1 MSFMFDF
8 IKRKMSQARQA
19 REQEQLALLEAQE
32 RERQRVVEY
41 HQMQR
46 NILAILDDGKLP
58 DIDWEASVGRLPF
71 KFMRSEHLIFV
82 FPSVTYLEQRTKRE
96 IVGRSAGTSVRVAKG
111 VSVRVGQSRGTP
123 VERDEVVDRGL
134 GTMAVTTKH
143 LYFNGER
150 SFRVNFGKIVSVE
163 SMGSDTVSITR
174 DRASAQ
180 PEFFVVGSLDAQ
192 FAYEL
197 LQAIPSLEFGSGD
210 LEVESPG
217 QFHLLTY
224 DGGGYGFDD

>member
-1 MSFMFDF
+1 MSFMVDF
-8 IKRKMSQARQA
+8 IKRKITKAREA
-19 REQEQLALLEAQE
+19 REQERLELVKAQE
-32 RERQRVVEY
+32 RELQRIAEH
-41 HQMQR
+41 HQEQR
-46 NILAILDDGKLP
+46 NILTILEDGKLP

-71 KFMRSEHLIFV
+71 KFMRSEHLIYV
-82 FPSVTYLEQRTKRE
+82 FPNVTYLEQRTKRE
-96 IVGRSAGTSVRVAKG
+96 IVGRSAGTSVRVAKR

-123 VERDEVVDRGL
+123 EERDEIVDRGV

-143 LYFNGER
+143 LYFNGDR
-150 SFRVNFGKIVSVE
+150 SFRINFSKVVSVE
-163 SMGSDTVSITR
+163 SVASDTVSITR

-210 LEVESPG
+210 LEMQSPS
-217 QFHLLTY
+217 QYHLLTHE
-224 DGGGYGFDD
+224 GGDYIFDE